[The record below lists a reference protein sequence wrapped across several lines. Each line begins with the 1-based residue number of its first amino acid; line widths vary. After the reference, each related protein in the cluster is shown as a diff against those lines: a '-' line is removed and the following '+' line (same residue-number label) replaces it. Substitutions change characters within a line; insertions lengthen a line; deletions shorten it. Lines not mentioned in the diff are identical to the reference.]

1 MGKKG
6 NKNNILESSGF
17 GLLDPQREP
26 DFVLLCWLFLFL
38 HFFLFLILYSC
49 VGFSSFSTSFSSR
62 TSSEKA
68 LGLALIQLS
77 KQRTDAHS
85 LSPSKN
91 KISIG

>member
-38 HFFLFLILYSC
+38 HFFLF
-49 VGFSSFSTSFSSR
+49 
-62 TSSEKA
+62 
-68 LGLALIQLS
+68 
-77 KQRTDAHS
+77 
-85 LSPSKN
+85 
-91 KISIG
+91 